1 VHNGAAQAVLA
12 AMRAHSTCAD
22 VQHRALF
29 ALINLATPEPQPT
42 AATPVVVST
51 TAVAQGMSELLLFHI
66 ILRMVELYIGRAAD
80 IMYERS
86 CTTCKKSRVLVICK
100 HM

>member
-1 VHNGAAQAVLA
+1 VQSGAAQTVLA

-42 AATPVVVST
+42 TATAATPVVEST
-51 TAVAQGMSELLLFHI
+51 TAAAQGTSARSSLSCELRI
-66 ILRMVELYIGRAAD
+66 AEQP
-80 IMYERS
+80 EN
-86 CTTCKKSRVLVICK
+86 
-100 HM
+100 